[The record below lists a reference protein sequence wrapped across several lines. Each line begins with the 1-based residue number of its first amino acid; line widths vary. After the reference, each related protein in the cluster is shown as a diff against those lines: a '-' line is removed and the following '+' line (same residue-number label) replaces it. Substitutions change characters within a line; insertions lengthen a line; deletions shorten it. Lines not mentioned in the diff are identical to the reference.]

1 VRLLLAE
8 FYQPLAVNEL
18 LADAWDGAARALER
32 AGVPDVPAPPVY
44 PDDEN
49 AAIALHMR
57 SFPELERLAEGR
69 LSRQQLA
76 NAALAA
82 LADRRNDCHTSHMT
96 RSRWE
101 MFQARQRGAPAVQI
115 GVSFALQKPL
125 TVISVLPNS
134 PAERGGLRPG
144 QEIIA
149 INGAAIGEMSVTEA
163 RALIDPRE
171 GVPTTFTVRNP
182 DGSTRDITVAPE
194 SFALPLME
202 SQILP
207 DNIGLLTFYTFQAGD
222 EQLDRMREI
231 LNGWEARGVSGWIV
245 DLRRNSGG
253 SAALMSAM
261 ASLFVNGGRLYANVS
276 RDSAPRFVNA
286 TSGLTLPFQR
296 PLVFLVGPGS
306 ASASEILSG
315 SLQARGRAVVVGDVT
330 AGCIGSFIPRG
341 LLDGSAFN
349 PTVSEILI
357 GPDGLRLHRIGITPN
372 VFAPTRP
379 EDAVA
384 GRDPAIP
391 AALDVIREITG
402 QPQPV
407 SDLPAQSTKQ
417 RAIVVGF

>member
-1 VRLLLAE
+1 
-8 FYQPLAVNEL
+8 
-18 LADAWDGAARALER
+18 
-32 AGVPDVPAPPVY
+32 
-44 PDDEN
+44 
-49 AAIALHMR
+49 
-57 SFPELERLAEGR
+57 
-69 LSRQQLA
+69 
-76 NAALAA
+76 
-82 LADRRNDCHTSHMT
+82 
-96 RSRWE
+96 

-115 GVSFALQKPL
+115 GVSFSLQRPL

-134 PAERGGLRPG
+134 PAERSGLRPG
-144 QEIIA
+144 QEVTA

-182 DGSTRDITVAPE
+182 DGSTRDITVAPA
-194 SFALPLME
+194 SFALPVME
-202 SQILP
+202 SKILP
-207 DNIGLLTFYTFQAGD
+207 DNIGVITFYNFQAGD

-231 LNGWEARGVSGWIV
+231 LTGWEARGVTGWII

-253 SAALMSAM
+253 SAALMTAM
-261 ASLFVNGGRLYANVS
+261 ASLFVTGGRLYANVS

-357 GPDGLRLHRIGITPN
+357 GPDGLRLHHTGITPN
-372 VFAPTRP
+372 VFAPTTA
-379 EDAVA
+379 EDAAA
-384 GRDPAIP
+384 GRDPGIP
-391 AALDVIREITG
+391 AAADVIREITG

-407 SDLPAQSTKQ
+407 TDLPAQSTNQ
-417 RAIVVGF
+417 RANFVEF